1 MANTFFIYLSPPFKG
16 FPNHLLSG
24 VYYFD
29 GEKYAFFLP
38 CQDKF
43 IIIYGEKSRN
53 PEVFR

>member
-24 VYYFD
+24 VHYFD

-43 IIIYGEKSRN
+43 IIIYDEKS
-53 PEVFR
+53 